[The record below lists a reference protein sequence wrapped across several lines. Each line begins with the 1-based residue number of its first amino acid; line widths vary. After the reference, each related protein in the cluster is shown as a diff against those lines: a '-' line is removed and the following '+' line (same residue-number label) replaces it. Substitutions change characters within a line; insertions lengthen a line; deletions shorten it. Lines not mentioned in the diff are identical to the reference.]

1 VGLSGAG
8 RDRGAETSQVS
19 GASVGAAKYRCVVFD
34 LDDTLYLE
42 RDYVRSGFR
51 AVAEWVRQRWG
62 EARFA
67 QVAWRHFLEGVRG
80 TIFNRALED
89 LGLPAD
95 PEVISETVC
104 IYREHMPD
112 ISLLPDAREC
122 LRRLRGRFFL
132 GVITDGPFVSQQRK
146 TEALG
151 LPRLVDHILYTAEL
165 GEGFGKPH
173 PRAFEEMQRHAGVS
187 GEACVYIA
195 DNPRKDFIAP
205 RQLGWGTVRIVRE
218 GGIYAGVESPEG
230 QDAEWTVSD
239 LLEARQWLSE

>member
-1 VGLSGAG
+1 MTGAG
-8 RDRGAETSQVS
+8 RDGGAKTSQVS

-51 AVAEWVRQRWG
+51 AVGEWVRERWG
-62 EARFA
+62 EPRFSEL
-67 QVAWRHFLEGVRG
+67 AWRHFLEGVRG

-95 PEVISETVC
+95 PEVISEAVRV
-104 IYREHMPD
+104 YREHVPD
-112 ISLLPDAREC
+112 IALLPDAREC
-122 LRRLRGRFFL
+122 LQRLRGRFFL
-132 GVITDGPFVSQQRK
+132 GVITDGPLVSQRRK
-146 TEALG
+146 AEALG

-173 PRAFEEMQRHAGVS
+173 PRAFEEMQRRAGVR
-187 GEACVYIA
+187 GERCVYIA

-205 RQLGWGTVRIVRE
+205 RQLGWGAIRIVRE

-239 LLEARQWLSE
+239 LLEARQRLSE